1 MKRFL
6 TIALTCGMVTALTQ
20 SVDAASPNDWE
31 QFARCADA
39 IRPAVVVDIK
49 VKGTKVTPMD
59 GTIVRFDLS
68 SRRFNVMDADGSIIA
83 LIEDDGKAVTIRGG
97 WTSYVSSELD
107 TARVFRT
114 KDPSCGVDQR
124 TATYKHPVMPA
135 N

>member
-6 TIALTCGMVTALTQ
+6 TIALTIGMVTALTQ
-20 SVDAASPNDWE
+20 SVDAANANDWE

-39 IRPAVVVDIK
+39 MHPAAVIDIK

-59 GTIVRFDLS
+59 GTLMHFDS
-68 SRRFNVMDADGSIIA
+68 ATRRFSVTDSDGGVIA
-83 LIEDDGKAVTIRGG
+83 FIEDDGKTVTIRGG
-97 WTSYVSSELD
+97 WTSYVSSQLD

-124 TATYKHPVMPA
+124 TAAFRHPVMPA